1 MRRLRLRAVMLWV
14 SSNIETKLGPLRALK
29 WRMALDKL
37 LEKRTIKI
45 LISNVI
51 GLDLNDNFQAEQ
63 QGIVMEA
70 LTSKNLFFSPGRSL
84 IWPKRACAP

>member
-1 MRRLRLRAVMLWV
+1 MLWV

-29 WRMALDKL
+29 WRMALDKR
-37 LEKRTIKI
+37 LEKKNYQN
-45 LISNVI
+45 ISNVI

-63 QGIVMEA
+63 QGIVVEA